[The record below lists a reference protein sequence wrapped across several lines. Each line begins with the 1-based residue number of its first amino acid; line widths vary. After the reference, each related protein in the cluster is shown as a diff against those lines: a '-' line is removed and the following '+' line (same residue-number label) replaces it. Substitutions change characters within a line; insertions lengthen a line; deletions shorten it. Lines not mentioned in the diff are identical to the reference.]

1 MQIQFKLFTTLFIL
15 GLTFLVLVGCKKH
28 IEKHGNSPNPKL
40 VAAIKPGIH
49 KHFHVE
55 RLLGSPS
62 TTATFDR
69 EHWYYIHSNVQ
80 TFSFRKPKLL
90 KRRVLIIEFDNNG
103 VVANIRKI
111 NTTNQKEIDFVKRKT
126 PTKGKELTF
135 IQQAIGNIGKFRK
148 PSQD

>member
-1 MQIQFKLFTTLFIL
+1 MQNQFKLFTTLFSL
-15 GLTFLVLVGCKKH
+15 GLTFLVLVGCQKQ
-28 IEKHGNSPNPKL
+28 INKHGNSPNPKL

-69 EHWYYIHSNVQ
+69 EHWYYIESNVQ
-80 TFSFRKPKLL
+80 TFSFLKPQLL
-90 KRRVLIIEFDNNG
+90 KRSVLIIEFDNNG
-103 VVANIRKI
+103 VVANVRKI
-111 NTTNQKEIDFVKRKT
+111 NTTNQEKIDFVKRKT

-135 IQQAIGNIGKFRK
+135 IQQALGNLGKFTK